1 MKRRRPHERSRCRR
15 EDNIKIDLNKNRV
28 KEFTWPRTECSGG
41 VCEHG
46 NEALD
51 PIKGGEFL
59 DYLSDCKPIKKRI
72 GSKGLE
78 TE

>member
-1 MKRRRPHERSRCRR
+1 M
-15 EDNIKIDLNKNRV
+15 

-51 PIKGGEFL
+51 PTKGGEFL
-59 DYLSDCKPIKKRI
+59 DYLKDYKPIKKEFDP
-72 GSKGLE
+72 SD
-78 TE
+78 